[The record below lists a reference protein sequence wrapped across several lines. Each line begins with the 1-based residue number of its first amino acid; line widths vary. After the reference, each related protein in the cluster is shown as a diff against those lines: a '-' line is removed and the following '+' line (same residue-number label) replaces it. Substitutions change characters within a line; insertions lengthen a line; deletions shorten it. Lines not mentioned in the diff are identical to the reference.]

1 MNVKGRIEVEPS
13 KTLALLKFKTEE
25 DAYKCYRN
33 INLRR
38 YNESVVYCEYAP
50 VSVSMGDDKEG
61 EVESKVKDKVE
72 GRDGDSSKPEGNN
85 EDNKD
90 DHNNP
95 NNKQDT
101 PLKFTNKLLI
111 KNLPFQAT
119 KSDVQRLFKG
129 KFNFTNIRIPKK
141 RDGNSRGFC
150 FVELDSEKRVIEAIE
165 YFGKS
170 THLYGR
176 RLVLEKAK
184 E

>member
-1 MNVKGRIEVEPS
+1 MNVKGRIEVAPS

-25 DAYKCYRN
+25 DAYKCYRS

-50 VSVSMGDDKEG
+50 VCDGGDGSDGSG
-61 EVESKVKDKVE
+61 EVKDKVE
-72 GRDGDSSKPEGNN
+72 GMGDGKAEGTD

-119 KSDVQRLFKG
+119 KSDVQRLFNG